1 MNTKLQAGQ
10 RLVYQTDQDG
20 FFVGTTVADPDPKNP
35 GVWLIPAGCVELA
48 PPPIG
53 SGKKAI
59 WSGYKWKVIDM

>member
-20 FFVGTTVADPDPKNP
+20 FFVGTTVADPDPKNL

-48 PPPIG
+48 PPAIG
-53 SGKKAI
+53 PGKKAI